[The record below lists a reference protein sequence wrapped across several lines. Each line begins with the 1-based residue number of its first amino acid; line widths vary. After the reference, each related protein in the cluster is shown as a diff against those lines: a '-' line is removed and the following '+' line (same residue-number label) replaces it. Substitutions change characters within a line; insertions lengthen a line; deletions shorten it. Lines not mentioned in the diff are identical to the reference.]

1 MPVKL
6 VVTDLDGTLLD
17 PDGQCP
23 AANLQALERLGRQG
37 VVRAVAT
44 GRSPHSAR
52 LAMFEGF
59 PIDYLIFSSGAG
71 VMRWTDGEVL
81 AAQHLDEPTAQELV
95 GQLAAQGVDFMVHGP
110 IPRNHEF
117 RYRATSS
124 PAPDFVR
131 RLERYAAYARPLLDG
146 EPLGA
151 VAQLVG
157 IIEGDPIRF
166 AEIAQR
172 VSGASVV
179 RSTSPLDGRSIWI
192 ELFAPG
198 VSKGSGV
205 RWLCRHLGGIEPQQ
219 VLLLGNDYNDLDMLR
234 GMPHAYVVANAP
246 AELLRQF
253 PSAPSN
259 AEAGF
264 AQLVQRA
271 VLNDS
276 MKCVNHKE

>member
-1 MPVKL
+1 MDLKL

-17 PDGQCP
+17 ARGHCP
-23 AANLQALERLGRQG
+23 AANRCALERLGELG

-44 GRSPHSAR
+44 GRSPYSAR
-52 LAMFEGF
+52 LTLPEGF

-71 VMRWTDGEVL
+71 VMRWPEGEVL
-81 AAQHLDEPTAQELV
+81 AAQHLDDSTARGLV
-95 GQLAAQGVDFMVHGP
+95 GLLSTHGVDFMVHGP

-117 RYRATSS
+117 RFRATGS

-131 RLERYAAYARPLLDG
+131 RLERYAGHASPLLDG
-146 EPLGA
+146 EPLGQ
-151 VAQLVG
+151 VSQLVG
-157 IIEGDPIRF
+157 IIAGDPVRF
-166 AEIAQR
+166 ADIARR
-172 VSGASVV
+172 VRGASVV
-179 RSTSPLDGRSIWI
+179 RSTSPLDGSSIWI
-192 ELFAPG
+192 ELFALG

-205 RWLCRHLGGIEPQQ
+205 GWLCRHLGGIAPQQ

-253 PSAPSN
+253 PSVPSN
-259 AEAGF
+259 VEAGF
-264 AQLVQRA
+264 AQLVQRV
-271 VLNDS
+271 VLGDS